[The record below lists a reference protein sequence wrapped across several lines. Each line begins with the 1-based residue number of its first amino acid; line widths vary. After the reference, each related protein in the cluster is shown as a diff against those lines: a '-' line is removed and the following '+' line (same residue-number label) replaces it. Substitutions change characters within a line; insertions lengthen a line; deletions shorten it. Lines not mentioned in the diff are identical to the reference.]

1 MIVYKIRSSN
11 GADPKILED
20 VANIKDGDRLI
31 AFTEVGSGDEASFKV
46 NSDTDVWLLT
56 GNLSLGWFKAIP
68 IKKTNEA
75 EPVTIKRSSL
85 KGEHKFAVVAKE
97 PGDENRRR
105 WCARRYQV
113 EQNENATIK
122 IKGNQGGTSGLKVS
136 VVYGDNNHEVQLST
150 SGELKVFDL
159 EDAASRRR
167 KINYALA
174 IDAIAV
180 TIICA

>member
-11 GADPKILED
+11 GADPQILDD
-20 VANIKDGDRLI
+20 VANIEDRDHLI
-31 AFTEVGSGDEASFKV
+31 VFAEVGSGDEAAFKV
-46 NSDTDVWLLT
+46 VSDTEAWLLT
-56 GNLSLGWFKAIP
+56 GHPSWGFRTIH
-68 IKKTNEA
+68 IKKTDEP

-113 EQNENATIK
+113 EQNENATIQ
-122 IKGNQGGTSGLKVS
+122 IKGNQDGTSGLKVS
-136 VVYGDNNHEVQLST
+136 VVNNNHEVPLST

-159 EDAASRRR
+159 EEAESKRR

-174 IDAIAV
+174 IGAIAV

>member
-56 GNLSLGWFKAIP
+56 GNWGGWGFKAIP

-122 IKGNQGGTSGLKVS
+122 IEGNQDGTSGLKVS
-136 VVYGDNNHEVQLST
+136 VVYGGNHEVPLST

-159 EDAASRRR
+159 EEAESRRR

-174 IDAIAV
+174 IGAIAV

>member
-1 MIVYKIRSSN
+1 MT
-11 GADPKILED
+11 
-20 VANIKDGDRLI
+20 NIEDGDHLH
-31 AFTEVGSGDEASFKV
+31 AFTEVGSGDEASFKAI
-46 NSDTDVWLLT
+46 SDTDVWLLT
-56 GNLSLGWFKAIP
+56 GHPSWGFRTIL
-68 IKKTNEA
+68 IKKTDEA

-113 EQNENATIK
+113 EQNKDATIK
-122 IKGNQGGTSGLKVS
+122 IEGNQDGTSSLKVS
-136 VVYGDNNHEVQLST
+136 VVYGGNHEVPLST

-159 EDAASRRR
+159 EEAESRRR

-174 IDAIAV
+174 IGAIAV